1 MSKLE
6 DDIRNALMED
16 DQASQDHVEEI
27 SYFGEIGELFKGR
40 NRWLT
45 IGAYIE
51 AFLFF
56 GVGVYGIFGILD
68 ATDDTSRTIYLLM
81 SIFGFMIAIM
91 IKLWLW
97 IQINRNATVREILR
111 LELRILDIQKALRKK

>member
-1 MSKLE
+1 MTKLE
-6 DDIRNALMED
+6 DEIRQALMED
-16 DQASQDHVEEI
+16 DNVSKDLIEEK

-56 GVGVYGIFGILD
+56 GVGIYGVFGIMD
-68 ATDDTSRTIYLLM
+68 ATDDTARTLYLLLA
-81 SIFGFMIAIM
+81 IFGFLITIM

-111 LELRILDIQKALRKK
+111 LELRILDIQKGLQEK

>member
-6 DDIRNALMED
+6 DEIRSVLMED
-16 DQASQDHVEEI
+16 DQASQDLVEEI
-27 SYFGEIGELFKGR
+27 SYFGEISEMFKGR

-51 AFLFF
+51 GILFF
-56 GVGVYGIFGILD
+56 GVGIYGIFGILN
-68 ATDDTSRTIYLLM
+68 ATGDTARTIYLLM

-97 IQINRNATVREILR
+97 IQINQNATVREILR
-111 LELRILDIQKALRKK
+111 LELRIVEIQKALRKK

>member
-6 DDIRNALMED
+6 DEIRNALMED
-16 DQASQDHVEEI
+16 DQASQDLAKEK
-27 SYFGEIGELFKGR
+27 SYFGEIGELFRGR
-40 NRWLT
+40 YRWIT

-56 GVGVYGIFGILD
+56 GVGIYGVLGILD
-68 ATDDTSRTIYLLM
+68 ATDDTARTLYLLLA
-81 SIFGFMIAIM
+81 IFGFLITIM

-97 IQINRNATVREILR
+97 IQINRNSTVREILR
-111 LELRILDIQKALRKK
+111 LELRIVEIQKALQKK